1 MDEITSLQNQRV
13 KDAAKL
19 RERRERRK
27 QGRILIDGAREIRLA
42 LEGRVELLEM
52 FFCESLCHSS
62 DCLRLLEQLATLPIQ
77 QSRVAAAVFEKL
89 AFGDRAEGVLAVAKT
104 PQRQL
109 SDLALPRSPLVA
121 VLERTEKPGNI
132 GAVLRSAD
140 AAGVSALI
148 VADPRTDLFNP
159 NTIRASL
166 GTIFTVQVCCAPAS
180 EVRDW
185 LVEQRL
191 GIFAARVDAKTLY
204 TDADFNQPAAI
215 VLGSEAEGLSSIW
228 SGPNVTPLRLPMRGR
243 SDSLNIS
250 ATAAVLFYEALR
262 QRQSGRHAP

>member
-1 MDEITSLQNQRV
+1 MTGPARF
-13 KDAAKL
+13 
-19 RERRERRK
+19 
-27 QGRILIDGAREIRLA
+27 GAQI
-42 LEGRVELLEM
+42 EGQVELLEV
-52 FFCESLCHSS
+52 FVCESLCHSS
-62 DCLRLLEQLATLPIQ
+62 DCLRLRELLATLPIR

-89 AFGDRAEGVLAVAKT
+89 AFGDRAEGVLAVAKM
-104 PQRQL
+104 PERAL
-109 SDLALPRSPLVA
+109 ADLALPANPLVA
-121 VLERTEKPGNI
+121 VLEGTEKPGNI

-148 VADPRTDLFNP
+148 VADAQTDLFNP

-166 GTIFTVQVCCAPAS
+166 GAVFTVPVCCAAAA

-228 SGPNVTPLRLPMRGR
+228 SGPNITSIRLPMRGR
-243 SDSLNIS
+243 SDSLNVS

-262 QRQSGRHAP
+262 QRQTE

>member
-42 LEGRVELLEM
+42 IEGRVELSEV
-52 FFCESLCHSS
+52 FVCESLCHSS

-109 SDLALPRSPLVA
+109 SDLVLPRSPLVA
-121 VLERTEKPGNI
+121 VLEGTEKPGNI

-166 GTIFTVQVCCAPAS
+166 GTIFTVPVCCAPAS

-185 LVEQRL
+185 LVEHRL

-204 TDADFNQPAAI
+204 TDADFKRPAAI

-243 SDSLNIS
+243 SDSLNVS

-262 QRQSGRHAP
+262 QRQTE